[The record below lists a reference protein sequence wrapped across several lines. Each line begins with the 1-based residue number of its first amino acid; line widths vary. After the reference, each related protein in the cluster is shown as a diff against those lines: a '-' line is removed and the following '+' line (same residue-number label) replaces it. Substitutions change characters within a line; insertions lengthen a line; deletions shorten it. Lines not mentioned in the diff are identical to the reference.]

1 MLDAIASLKQTKNG
15 LVEFTF
21 SKGKK
26 MIYLSATYATDEL
39 VSSVYFWSICGA
51 FYIKERDESINYSG
65 LIELRTIICRNDTL
79 RSR

>member
-26 MIYLSATYATDEL
+26 MS
-39 VSSVYFWSICGA
+39 YFSDLCN
-51 FYIKERDESINYSG
+51 R
-65 LIELRTIICRNDTL
+65 
-79 RSR
+79 